1 MGDTQEINKA
11 AARRLYEE
19 AISQG
24 KVEVLND
31 IVADDARDTA
41 APVDGGL
48 PSGRGG
54 FIRHVTW
61 LLQAVEGVKATV
73 TDTIAEDDRVV
84 VYWTIDGIQRE
95 EVFGVPNS
103 DGPKLFEWSN
113 ATVGEDDPEL
123 RVSDDYMRQRI
134 IEMATYAAQ
143 LWQQRL
149 AEERHARQ
157 ATSGGSDGWIVPDK
171 TAPPGGVSGA
181 VLSGTIPLGGQ
192 GVRRRRVAAPRA
204 RAATAKATTTA
215 RSRHTSPVAVLP
227 TRVCMASVA

>member
-103 DGPKLFEWSN
+103 GRRFTGQSISTIRFRDGKI
-113 ATVGEDDPEL
+113 V
-123 RVSDDYMRQRI
+123 DY
-134 IEMATYAAQ
+134 
-143 LWQQRL
+143 
-149 AEERHARQ
+149 
-157 ATSGGSDGWIVPDK
+157 K
-171 TAPPGGVSGA
+171 
-181 VLSGTIPLGGQ
+181 
-192 GVRRRRVAAPRA
+192 
-204 RAATAKATTTA
+204 
-215 RSRHTSPVAVLP
+215 VLP
-227 TRVCMASVA
+227 DRLGIVQQLIN